1 VANKGKDNK
10 LRPSTTKASKEYK
23 RQGTKTINANNKGN
37 RTVQQNCMSWSKR
50 IRGRLAR
57 THIKVNTKRAD
68 LIPRTSPE
76 INPSAP
82 GNKAKDSGETA
93 LAEANSN
100 Q

>member
-1 VANKGKDNK
+1 M
-10 LRPSTTKASKEYK
+10 
-23 RQGTKTINANNKGN
+23 QGTNTIKANNKGN
-37 RTVQQNCMSWSKR
+37 RTVQQKLMSWSKR

-57 THIKVNTKRAD
+57 TQINVKTNRAD

-82 GNKAKDSGETA
+82 GNKAKDPGETA
-93 LAEANSN
+93 LAVVNSN